1 MTYLWIGIGVIVAL
15 IVLAFNSLAQLRN
28 IVANAWADIDVF
40 LKRRA
45 DLIPNLVETTK
56 AYSGF
61 ERDTLE
67 SVTQARS
74 EALSAGS
81 RPAARA
87 EAENRLAT
95 RVHQI
100 IAIAENYPELKASTQ
115 YLRLQ
120 EELAEAEDKISYARQ
135 YYNAAVRDLN
145 TTIDRF
151 PQNLVAGAF
160 GFKRAEFFS
169 LDEPHQRETPRANL
183 SQ

>member
-1 MTYLWIGIGVIVAL
+1 MWIAVGIVVAL
-15 IVLAFNSLAQLRN
+15 VVYAFNSLAQLRN
-28 IVANAWADIDVF
+28 LVANAWADIDVY

-74 EALSAGS
+74 EAITAGS
-81 RPAARA
+81 NPGARA
-87 EAENRLAT
+87 EAENRLAS

-100 IAIAENYPELKASTQ
+100 IAIAEQYPELKASTQ

-120 EELAEAEDKISYARQ
+120 EELSEAEDKISYARQ

-151 PQNLVAGAF
+151 PQNLVASTF

-169 LDEPHQRETPRANL
+169 LDEPDQRETPRADMG
-183 SQ
+183 Q